1 MVRKSDELTVPS
13 IKWIGVY
20 PSEIEALNLVKLPL
34 SGADNKKID
43 DMLERRCLSEEEY
56 GDVQRELGVAKVARV
71 KTEIEGLY
79 DRGDNY
85 IIDVYLAEKL
95 RTHL

>member
-1 MVRKSDELTVPS
+1 MVRKADELTVPS

-34 SGADNKKID
+34 SGADNKRIN
-43 DMLERRCLSEEEY
+43 DMLSRQRCLP
-56 GDVQRELGVAKVARV
+56 GDVEQQLRVAKGLRA

-79 DRGDNY
+79 DLSDNY
-85 IIDVYLAEKL
+85 LIDEYLANKIKANL
-95 RTHL
+95 SL